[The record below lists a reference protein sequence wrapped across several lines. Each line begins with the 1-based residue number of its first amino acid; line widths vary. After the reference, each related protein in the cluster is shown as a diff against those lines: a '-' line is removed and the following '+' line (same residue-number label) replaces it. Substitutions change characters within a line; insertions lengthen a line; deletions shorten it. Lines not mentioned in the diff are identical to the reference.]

1 MTTTA
6 IKVWLI
12 KKLGGFTWK
21 EKQQFGEL
29 AFKMGG
35 SFADNRGNPAKAKW
49 YRGQLDLSKG
59 PQTILCQVGDSDFNY
74 WEDQQSVE
82 IAVKAS
88 FGEDGSYS
96 MTVED
101 ADVKQ
106 ETN

>member
-1 MTTTA
+1 MRD
-6 IKVWLI
+6 WLL

-29 AFKMGG
+29 AFKMGV

-59 PQTILCQVGDSDFNY
+59 PQTVMCQVGDSDFNY
-74 WEDQQSVE
+74 WEDQRPVE
-82 IAVKAS
+82 IVVQAS

-96 MTVED
+96 MTVGNVETEED
-101 ADVKQ
+101 A
-106 ETN
+106 